1 MGLMLVPPSSLNKYV
16 PTTKISG
23 SCELSSIGIS
33 VSTNSVCFLG
43 VRKLSAGTRRDV
55 VRNGS
60 PTGCR
65 TGRQNESQ
73 LVTEMYGNH
82 IPRPS

>member
-16 PTTKISG
+16 PTTKMSG

-33 VSTNSVCFLG
+33 VSTSSACFWV
-43 VRKLSAGTRRDV
+43 VRKLSAGTKREV

-65 TGRQNESQ
+65 TGRQNEASW
-73 LVTEMYGNH
+73 
-82 IPRPS
+82 